1 MQSAFYHPDSL
12 IYSAN
17 VITTF
22 SSLRLTDPTF
32 CFGWMINPE
41 EDATV
46 LSVLAYTRSRS
57 GTPGILR
64 IGFQG
69 CDPTTG
75 LNDGIWQSYVD
86 VNPMSV
92 TGIPGFLTYT
102 LNFPQYVYRGK
113 TICIFVQPMSGSWTG
128 ANQMEFVY
136 GLTNAYPGTHL
147 PYLIGRN
154 GTTGGQIVRLT
165 TGFPALL
172 YGYRSATK
180 TYGYPFYPTQSSAFN
195 MNTTPDEIGMRFT
208 LPSAWG
214 RTFTLLGIT
223 ANHRFPT
230 GGSATWNL
238 NLYDS
243 DSNLLAQNSFDADRV
258 YVPVPGTNAEGTY
271 QMMFDARTLPDLTYG
286 QTYTV
291 AIQSTNTVNQN
302 ALYLLAAQANDYT
315 ALTDATLEYVQ
326 RSDLGAWTKPSSL
339 FMPNWQLNIY
349 DTDGGRIRYSGMTGG
364 MRG

>member
-113 TICIFVQPMSGSWTG
+113 TI
-128 ANQMEFVY
+128 
-136 GLTNAYPGTHL
+136 
-147 PYLIGRN
+147 
-154 GTTGGQIVRLT
+154 
-165 TGFPALL
+165 
-172 YGYRSATK
+172 
-180 TYGYPFYPTQSSAFN
+180 
-195 MNTTPDEIGMRFT
+195 
-208 LPSAWG
+208 
-214 RTFTLLGIT
+214 
-223 ANHRFPT
+223 
-230 GGSATWNL
+230 
-238 NLYDS
+238 
-243 DSNLLAQNSFDADRV
+243 
-258 YVPVPGTNAEGTY
+258 
-271 QMMFDARTLPDLTYG
+271 
-286 QTYTV
+286 
-291 AIQSTNTVNQN
+291 
-302 ALYLLAAQANDYT
+302 
-315 ALTDATLEYVQ
+315 
-326 RSDLGAWTKPSSL
+326 
-339 FMPNWQLNIY
+339 
-349 DTDGGRIRYSGMTGG
+349 
-364 MRG
+364 